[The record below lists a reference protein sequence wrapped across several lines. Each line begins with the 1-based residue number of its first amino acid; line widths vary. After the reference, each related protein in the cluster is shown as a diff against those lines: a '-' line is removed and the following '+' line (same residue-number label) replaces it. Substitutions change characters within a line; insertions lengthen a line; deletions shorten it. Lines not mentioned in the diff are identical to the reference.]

1 MKTNKEKYMKQEQQN
16 KLDTFIVSLPRNRR
30 KLSDEALSEL
40 KYIIEKEPELFED
53 VISYTK
59 VISEGKYSIV
69 EYVNAVRY
77 VTYQMMGYTNRQSYL
92 KIFTDKANIDRDTID
107 KFVNKYNK
115 SKLVLELQKI
125 ATVPLYLTHHHLLNK
140 AVAKQAELLDAKS
153 EMVQHLAAKEL
164 CNLLAPPEENHMS
177 IDVNIKKDTTV
188 QDLESTLFKLA
199 EKQVE
204 LIGSGKSTNKDIAE
218 MNIIDAVVEEN

>member
-1 MKTNKEKYMKQEQQN
+1 MNQEQQN
-16 KLDTFIVSLPRNRR
+16 KLDVFIGSLPKNRR
-30 KLSDEALSEL
+30 KLSDEALKEL
-40 KYIIEKEPELFED
+40 KYIIEEEPELFED

-59 VISEGKYSIV
+59 VISEGKWSIK

-77 VTYQMMGYTNRQSYL
+77 VTYQMMGYSNRQSYL
-92 KIFTDKANIDRDTID
+92 KIFTDKIHMDKDTLD

-115 SKLVLELQKI
+115 GKLVLELQKI
-125 ATVPLYLTHHHLLNK
+125 ATVPMYLTHHNLLNK
-140 AVAKQAELLDAKS
+140 AVAKQAELMETAKS

-164 CNLLAPPEENHMS
+164 CSLLAPPEDNHMS

-188 QDLESTLFKLA
+188 EDLEKTLLNLA

-204 LIGSGKSTNKDIAE
+204 LIGSGKSTNKEIAE
-218 MNIIDAVVEEN
+218 MNIIEVEVEDE